1 MARRIALTHDQ
12 PAPEDAVSV
21 PPVRAARLRGA
32 PAEPLADGGAPRRA
46 RRRNRTRRIL
56 ATREVRDAIVSLAGL
71 IGRPVLNQAGSE
83 IGRLTDVVCRWSDGQ
98 TYPPVTGL
106 VVRVGRRLAFV
117 DASAIGEMTHDRITL
132 QTARLDLRD
141 FAPRAGEVTLATQV
155 LDHQLVDIDGVQV
168 IRAADL
174 YLAPVLG
181 RIRLVG
187 VDVSAQSLL
196 RRLGPVRWRPTP
208 TPERVIDWAAIEPF
222 GETQPGG
229 APQVRLRTTNA
240 GLQRLRPG
248 ELADLLED
256 LERPE
261 RQRLLDALPPDD
273 AADALEEMDPDELV
287 SLLREEAP
295 ERAARLIGAM
305 EPDEAV
311 DALRDLSETE
321 RADLFA
327 EMPDEKARDLRR
339 LLDFPEDE
347 AGGFMTTALVTASLD
362 ETVGSVVGRLATD
375 EECPEELDAVAVV
388 ARDGRLVW
396 DLPLR
401 QLIISA
407 PGTRLADLVG
417 EAEPVT
423 VRVQAGVSEVA
434 DRLVDARRLSVVV
447 VDDEGRPVGRIL
459 ADDVLDAMIPD
470 RGRLHFPRLLQ

>member
-1 MARRIALTHDQ
+1 MTRRLEPVHRSPTTDDVFAAPLAR
-12 PAPEDAVSV
+12 P
-21 PPVRAARLRGA
+21 ARLRHPPG
-32 PAEPLADGGAPRRA
+32 EPEAGGGAPRRT

-71 IGRPVLNQAGSE
+71 VGRPVYNQAGAE
-83 IGRLTDVVCRWSDGQ
+83 IGRLADVVCRWSDGQ

-106 VVRVGRRLAFV
+106 VVRIGRRLAFV
-117 DASAIGEMTHDRITL
+117 DASVVGSVAHDRVTL

-141 FAPRAGEVTLATQV
+141 FAPRAGEVTLAAQV
-155 LDHQLVDIDGVQV
+155 LDHQLVDVDGVQV

-187 VDVSAQSLL
+187 VDISVQTLL
-196 RRLGPVRWRPTP
+196 RRLGPARWRPTP

-222 GETQPGG
+222 GDTEPGG

-256 LERPE
+256 LQRPE
-261 RQRLLDALPPDD
+261 RQRLLDALPPGE
-273 AADALEEMDPDELV
+273 AADALEEMDPEELAA
-287 SLLREEAP
+287 LLREEAP
-295 ERAARLIGAM
+295 ARAAVLIGAM

-311 DALRDLSETE
+311 DALRGLTE
-321 RADLFA
+321 AERSDLFA
-327 EMPDEKARDLRR
+327 RMPDAKVRDLRR
-339 LLDFPEDE
+339 LLDYPEDE
-347 AGGFMTTALVTASLD
+347 AGGFMTTALVIASVD
-362 ETVGSVVGRLATD
+362 ETVGSVVRRLATD
-375 EECPEELDAVAVV
+375 TACPDELDAVAVV
-388 ARDGRLVW
+388 GGDGRLVW

-401 QLIISA
+401 QLVVSD
-407 PGTRLADLVG
+407 PETHLAELVG

-423 VRVQAGVSEVA
+423 VGVEAGVPEVA

-447 VDDEGRPVGRIL
+447 VDEEGRPVGRIL
-459 ADDVLDAMIPD
+459 ADDVLDAMIPG
-470 RGRLHFPRLLQ
+470 RSRLHFPRLLQ